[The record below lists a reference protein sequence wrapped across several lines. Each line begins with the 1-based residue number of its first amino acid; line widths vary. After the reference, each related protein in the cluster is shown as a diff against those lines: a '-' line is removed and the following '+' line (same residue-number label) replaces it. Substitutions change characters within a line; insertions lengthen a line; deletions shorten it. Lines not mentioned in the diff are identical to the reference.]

1 MKPVANLVIEMA
13 ANVARLEKDMQSAR
27 RSVDGAMQKIQR
39 SAQMAMRALGALGLG
54 LGAAQLTSFVKSAI
68 DAGDRMQK
76 LSQQTGIA
84 VQNIA
89 GLQLAFRQ
97 GGGTAADMEM
107 AINRLVI
114 GMDKQGAS
122 FKKLN
127 IQSTDTFG
135 ALSEISNIFQKM
147 PDGAEKSAL
156 ANDLFG
162 RSGARLIPILNQGA
176 EGLQSYIELSNRLGT
191 SVTPEVAKQ
200 FEKYNDTMD
209 TVGAAME
216 GLAMQAA
223 TSLVPVLQSVADT
236 LISLFES
243 GAVKRGVDSLV
254 TAFQLLAVVMTSKV
268 IEGITG
274 VIGRTITM
282 TATLTAATAATRAYT
297 IAQIGMSG
305 VMALMGGPVGIV
317 VTAASALI
325 YFTEEAFKAE
335 TTTDGLAKSLN
346 VTNAEMVNMTK
357 IQIEKKIIDVALE
370 LQKLEIQL
378 LEAALAQDALNESMS
393 DPEAYAF
400 EGGKISTQM
409 NFVNKRSAALFNIL
423 ERLKQQ
429 LVDTN
434 KETTN
439 TGNGLG
445 DLGNSATKTAETITK
460 LIEKYRL
467 ETDAL
472 VMSTEEKERAAF
484 TQALLNEGIKEGT
497 QSYKEYLDLFNMAR
511 LERRTLESQLKYIE
525 EEKKANEKRLADR
538 IAEEEKFAQEAQ
550 KINDQIGQ
558 SLTDALVNG
567 GQSAKDFISN
577 MFKTLILRPILQPI
591 ISGTLGALGV
601 GAAGAAFGGTT
612 GGAAGGGMDIFGLG
626 SALKSGYDVLS
637 GGFTAVGNAASSLA
651 SSMLGADAAAL
662 AFMEGTGAT
671 ATAAAGQLSSISAT
685 AASVGAAAT
694 VLAGVAAGLAAG
706 SFISGEFSFFGGNQM
721 IATAGGTAIGAAI
734 GTYILPGIGT
744 AIGAAIGGTVGGLVN
759 RAFGRGP
766 KETQA
771 AGITGTLNVLGGEL
785 QAFSDWRQK
794 GGWFRSSKSGTQLTQ
809 LDVELSNF
817 FSGSTQAIGA
827 SVSILANSIGQSAEN
842 IGQFSQQIRLDL
854 LNLSDE
860 EAQARISEA
869 LNDFSNNLV
878 NFVVPSIQFMA
889 KSGETATETLTRL
902 SSSLLSVNRAFAML
916 DIKVLDLSL
925 NSAQAASNLVDLTG
939 GIDGFTQKIDFFYQN
954 FVSAQDRANLLT
966 AQATDVF
973 NQLGIAMPTTR
984 DGFKQLFD
992 VIAGSGSASLTAAL
1006 LNIAPVINEVIGFT
1020 EQLEQANRQVS
1031 DAIRNERLGLEQ
1043 QILQVLGDTV
1053 TLREREL
1060 LALDASNRA
1069 LQLQLYGIADAEGA
1083 LSEAINA
1090 TDIAFGNL
1098 QQSLSVQL
1106 NNTLADL
1113 QKQFDALTNS
1123 LNQQVTAAQAS
1134 QQVAN
1139 QNLGNLR
1146 SIFSLLDREINSL
1159 LNSTLTAQTAS
1170 QGLAFITRALATAQ
1184 QTGYLPDQEQLS
1196 SAISAARGG
1205 LGTDQFTS
1213 AFEQRRATLSL
1224 TNQLVQL
1231 QGITAGQTTATERQ
1245 LQVAEEQLL
1254 VLYARLEQ
1262 AAEQYAA
1269 DQEAARSD
1277 FDRQLDLA
1285 QNQINAL
1292 RDVDDSVFG
1301 VEQAIKVLGDRI
1313 DAERASM
1320 TFLQQQMI
1328 NLQQDANARAAA
1340 EIERQNAERLAAET
1354 RAAQEAQAIRDAK
1367 AQADA
1372 RAAAD
1377 AQAAEEQRQAAAQAK
1392 AEADARAAAAAV
1404 ADAARLEAIRLANQE
1419 GVFGGTFLGDLLGIG
1434 GGSTSYDPNA
1444 DEYGNVV
1451 EDNYS
1456 YNAEGGRFQGG
1467 LSMVG
1472 EEGPE
1477 MVNFARPSMIYT
1489 AGETAEI
1496 FNGGSKTNDVAYEV
1510 RQLRQENQAQSRAM
1524 VSLQARMTRLIERW
1538 DGDGLPEERYED
1550 ATA

>member
-84 VQNIA
+84 TQNIA

-97 GGGTAADMEM
+97 GGGSAADMEM
-107 AINRLVI
+107 AVNRLVI
-114 GMDKQGAS
+114 GMNKQTDS

-135 ALSEISNIFQKM
+135 ALSEISDIFQKL

-156 ANDLFG
+156 ANELFG
-162 RSGARLIPILNQGA
+162 RSGSRLIPILNQGA
-176 EGLQSYIELSNRLGT
+176 AGLQSYIELSQKLGT

-209 TVGAAME
+209 TVSAAME

-223 TSLVPVLQSVADT
+223 TALVPALQAVADA
-236 LISLFES
+236 LIGLFES
-243 GAVKRGVDSLV
+243 GAVKRGIDGLV
-254 TAFQLLAVVMTSKV
+254 TAFQLLAIVMATKIIGS
-268 IEGITG
+268 IAG
-274 VIGRTITM
+274 VIGGVASMAAGM
-282 TATLTAATAATRAYT
+282 TVATGATAALT
-297 IAQIGMSG
+297 IAMTALRG
-305 VMALMGGPVGIV
+305 VMAFLGGPVGVV
-317 VTAASALI
+317 VTVAAALVFFTEKANNASDSAEALATELGFANGELQTMKNAQIESKLIQIGIELNDLAVSASDASVQLEHLNNQLLDPEAFGFLGGQQSTKLSKINRQIEIRQELLEKLKSQLVQNTEAEVRLNGITVTATLGKESNISALRELI
-325 YFTEEAFKAE
+325 AAYEQQT
-335 TTTDGLAKSLN
+335 
-346 VTNAEMVNMTK
+346 
-357 IQIEKKIIDVALE
+357 VALTLSSTE
-370 LQKLEIQL
+370 KDYAIFLQKLENDGVREGTGLYKELTAAKRDAISRREVI
-378 LEAALAQDALNESMS
+378 EAALAQR
-393 DPEAYAF
+393 EAEEKAS
-400 EGGKISTQM
+400 E
-409 NFVNKRSAALFNIL
+409 
-423 ERLKQQ
+423 ERVK
-429 LVDTN
+429 V
-434 KETTN
+434 
-439 TGNGLG
+439 
-445 DLGNSATKTAETITK
+445 
-460 LIEKYRL
+460 RL
-467 ETDAL
+467 EA
-472 VMSTEEKERAAF
+472 
-484 TQALLNEGIKEGT
+484 
-497 QSYKEYLDLFNMAR
+497 
-511 LERRTLESQLKYIE
+511 
-525 EEKKANEKRLADR
+525 
-538 IAEEEKFAQEAQ
+538 EEKFAQEAQ
-550 KINDQIGQ
+550 NINDQIGQ

-591 ISGTLGALGV
+591 ISGTLGALGI
-601 GAAGAAFGGTT
+601 GAAGAALAGTPGGSVAGGT
-612 GGAAGGGMDIFGLG
+612 DVFGLF
-626 SALKSGYDVLS
+626 SALKTGYDVLA
-637 GGFTAVGNAASSLA
+637 GGFTAVGTAAASATQTL
-651 SSMLGADAAAL
+651 LGMEAAL
-662 AFMEGTGAT
+662 AS
-671 ATAAAGQLSSISAT
+671 AAVTPAANASVMAIEAT

-694 VLAGVAAGLAAG
+694 ALAGIAAGLAAG
-706 SFISGEFSFFGGNQM
+706 TFISGEFALFGGNQM

-734 GTYILPGIGT
+734 GTVILPGLGT

-785 QAFSDWRQK
+785 QAFNDWRQK

-817 FSGSTQAIGA
+817 FAGSTQAIGA
-827 SVSILANSIGQSAEN
+827 SVSILANSIGQSADN

-869 LNDFSNNLV
+869 LGDFSNNLV
-878 NFVVPSIQFMA
+878 NFVVPSIQFMS

-1020 EQLEQANRQVS
+1020 EQLEQANRQLS
-1031 DAIRNERLGLEQ
+1031 DSIRNERLGLEN
-1043 QILQVLGDTV
+1043 QILQILGDTV

-1060 LALDASNRA
+1060 LALDATNRA
-1069 LQLQLYGIADAEGA
+1069 LQLQLFGIADAEGA

-1090 TDIAFGNL
+1090 TDIAFGQL

-1134 QQVAN
+1134 QQVAS
-1139 QNLGNLR
+1139 QNLNSLR

-1170 QGLAFITRALATAQ
+1170 QGLAFITRTLATAQ

-1196 SAISAARGG
+1196 SAISAARSG
-1205 LGTDQFTS
+1205 LGEDQFTS

-1231 QGITAGQTTATERQ
+1231 RGITAGQTTTTERQ

-1292 RDVDDSVFG
+1292 RDIDDSVFG
-1301 VEQAIKVLGDRI
+1301 VEQAIKVLGNRI
-1313 DAERASM
+1313 DAERSSM

-1340 EIERQNAERLAAET
+1340 EVARQNAERLAAET
-1354 RAAQEAQAIRDAK
+1354 RAAQEAQALRDAQ
-1367 AQADA
+1367 AQAEA

-1377 AQAAEEQRQAAAQAK
+1377 AAAAEEQRQAAAQAQ
-1392 AEADARAAAAAV
+1392 ADADARAAAAA
-1404 ADAARLEAIRLANQE
+1404 AAEAARLEAIEERKRQTFNEL
-1419 GVFGGTFLGDLLGIG
+1419 FGDFFG
-1434 GGSTSYDPNA
+1434 GGSAPFDPNV
-1444 DEYGNVV
+1444 DSDGNVIGNK
-1451 EDNYS
+1451 D
-1456 YNAEGGRFQGG
+1456 GGRFAGG
-1467 LSMVG
+1467 VSLVG

-1477 MVNFARPSMIYT
+1477 LVNFARPSMIYT
-1489 AGETAEI
+1489 AGETADI
-1496 FNGGSKTNDVAYEV
+1496 LKGGSKNAEVAFEI

-1524 VSLQARMTRLIERW
+1524 VSMQARMTKLIERW
-1538 DGDGLPEERYED
+1538 DGDGLPEQRYED

>member
-97 GGGTAADMEM
+97 GGGSAAEMEM
-107 AINRLVI
+107 AVGRLVN
-114 GMDKQGAS
+114 GMNKQTDV
-122 FKKLN
+122 FKKLKLT
-127 IQSTDTFG
+127 STDTFG
-135 ALSEISNIFQKM
+135 ALSEISNIFQTM

-156 ANDLFG
+156 AYELFG
-162 RSGARLIPILNQGA
+162 RSGLRLIPILNQGA
-176 EGLQSYIELSNRLGT
+176 EGLQSYIELSDRLGT
-191 SVTPEVAKQ
+191 TVTPEVAKQ

-223 TSLVPVLQSVADT
+223 TALVPALQSVADA
-236 LISLFES
+236 LLNLFQS
-243 GAVKRGVDSLV
+243 GAVQRGIDGLV
-254 TAFQLLAVVMTSKV
+254 TAFQLLAVVMATKIIGS
-268 IEGITG
+268 IAG
-274 VIGRTITM
+274 VIGGMASMAAGMTITTGATAGLTVAM
-282 TATLTAATAATRAYT
+282 TALR
-297 IAQIGMSG
+297 G
-305 VMALMGGPVGIV
+305 VMAFLGGPVGVV
-317 VTAASALI
+317 VTVAAALV
-325 YFTEEAFKAE
+325 YFTEKSYDAATSAEA
-335 TTTDGLAKSLN
+335 LATELGIANGELQTLN
-346 VTNAEMVNMTK
+346 ATQIESK
-357 IQIEKKIIDVALE
+357 LIQIAIE
-370 LQKLEIQL
+370 LNDLAISAS
-378 LEAALAQDALNESMS
+378 EAAAELDNLNNQNL
-393 DPEAYAF
+393 DPEAYAIQ
-400 EGGKISTQM
+400 GGQNSSALAKINLQIAI
-409 NFVNKRSAALFNIL
+409 RQELL
-423 ERLKQQ
+423 EKLKGQ
-429 LVDTN
+429 LVQNADSEAKLNGMTVTATEITKDKVN
-434 KETTN
+434 ALRELIAAYEQQTVALTLSSTEKDYAIFLQKLENDGVREGTGLYKELTAAKR
-439 TGNGLG
+439 
-445 DLGNSATKTAETITK
+445 DAISRREIVESALAQKEAEEKTAEERIK
-460 LIEKYRL
+460 VRL
-467 ETDAL
+467 EA
-472 VMSTEEKERAAF
+472 
-484 TQALLNEGIKEGT
+484 
-497 QSYKEYLDLFNMAR
+497 
-511 LERRTLESQLKYIE
+511 
-525 EEKKANEKRLADR
+525 
-538 IAEEEKFAQEAQ
+538 EEKFAQEAQ

-591 ISGTLGALGV
+591 ISGTLGALGM
-601 GAAGAAFGGTT
+601 GAAGAAFGGTP
-612 GGAAGGGMDIFGLG
+612 GGAASGGMDIFGVG
-626 SALKSGYDVLS
+626 KALKSGYDVLS

-694 VLAGVAAGLAAG
+694 VLAGVAAGLSAG
-706 SFISGEFSFFGGNQM
+706 TFISGEYSLFGGNQM
-721 IATAGGTAIGAAI
+721 IATAAGTA
-734 GTYILPGIGT
+734 IGT
-744 AIGAAIGGTVGGLVN
+744 AIGFAVGGPIGGAIGALIGGAGGGLVN

-771 AGITGTLNVLGGEL
+771 SGITGTLNVLGGEL

-878 NFVVPSIQFMA
+878 NFIVPSIQFMA
-889 KSGETATETLTRL
+889 KSGETASETLTRL

-925 NSAQAASNLVDLTG
+925 NGAQAASNLVDLTG

-1090 TDIAFGNL
+1090 TDIAFGKL

-1170 QGLAFITRALATAQ
+1170 QGLAFITRTLATAQ

-1231 QGITAGQTTATERQ
+1231 RGITAGQTTATERQ

-1269 DQEAARSD
+1269 DQESARSD

-1301 VEQAIKVLGDRI
+1301 VEQAIKVLGNRI

-1328 NLQQDANARAAA
+1328 SLQQDANARAAS

-1354 RAAQEAQAIRDAK
+1354 RAAQEAQAIRDAQ
-1367 AQADA
+1367 AQAEA

-1392 AEADARAAAAAV
+1392 ADADARAAAAAV
-1404 ADAARLEAIRLANQE
+1404 AEAARLEAIKKANAE
-1419 GVFGGTFLGDLLGIG
+1419 AIWGGTFLGELLGIG
-1434 GGSTSYDPNA
+1434 GGSTSYDPNV

-1451 EDNYS
+1451 GNKD
-1456 YNAEGGRFQGG
+1456 GGRFAGG
-1467 LSMVG
+1467 LSLVG

-1496 FNGGSKTNDVAYEV
+1496 LNGGSKTNDVAYEV

-1538 DGDGLPEERYED
+1538 DGDGLPTERYED

>member
-84 VQNIA
+84 TQNIA

-97 GGGTAADMEM
+97 GGGSAADMEM
-107 AINRLVI
+107 AVNRLVI
-114 GMDKQGAS
+114 GMNKQTDS

-127 IQSTDTFG
+127 IRSKDTFG
-135 ALSEISNIFQKM
+135 ALSEISDIFQKL
-147 PDGAEKSAL
+147 PDGAQKSAL
-156 ANDLFG
+156 ANELFG
-162 RSGARLIPILNQGA
+162 RSGSRLIPILNQGSA
-176 EGLQSYIELSNRLGT
+176 GLQNYINLSQKLGT

-200 FEKYNDTMD
+200 FEKYKDTMD
-209 TVGAAME
+209 TVGEAMR

-223 TSLVPVLQSVADT
+223 TALVPALQAVADA
-236 LISLFES
+236 LIGLFES
-243 GAVKRGVDSLV
+243 GAVQRGIDGLV
-254 TAFQLLAVVMTSKV
+254 MAFKLLTVVMTTRV
-268 IEGITG
+268 VGAIAG
-274 VIGRTITM
+274 VIGRTAAM
-282 TATLTAATAATRAYT
+282 ALAMTAATGATAGLT
-297 IAQIGMSG
+297 VAMTALKG
-305 VMALMGGPVGIV
+305 VMAFLGGPVGVV
-317 VTAASALI
+317 VTVAAALI
-325 YFTEEAFKAE
+325 YFSEKADSAASSAEALATELGIANGELQ
-335 TTTDGLAKSLN
+335 TM
-346 VTNAEMVNMTK
+346 NAT
-357 IQIEKKIIDVALE
+357 QIESKLIKIAIE
-370 LQKLEIQL
+370 LNDLAI
-378 LEAALAQDALNESMS
+378 AASDAATELDNLNNQML
-393 DPEAYAF
+393 DPEAYAIK
-400 EGGKISTQM
+400 GGQNSSALAKINRQIQI
-409 NFVNKRSAALFNIL
+409 RQELL
-423 ERLKQQ
+423 EKLKGQ
-429 LVDTN
+429 LVQN
-434 KETTN
+434 AETEVRLNGITV
-439 TGNGLG
+439 TGTE
-445 DLGNSATKTAETITK
+445 ATKDKVNALRELIAAYEQQTVALTLSSTEKDYAIFLQKLENDGVREGTK
-460 LIEKYRL
+460 LYEELTAAKRNAISRREIVESALAQKEAEEKASEERVKVRL
-467 ETDAL
+467 EA
-472 VMSTEEKERAAF
+472 
-484 TQALLNEGIKEGT
+484 
-497 QSYKEYLDLFNMAR
+497 
-511 LERRTLESQLKYIE
+511 
-525 EEKKANEKRLADR
+525 
-538 IAEEEKFAQEAQ
+538 EEKFAQEAQ

-567 GQSAKDFISN
+567 GQSAKDFITN

-591 ISGTLGALGV
+591 ISGTLGALGI
-601 GAAGAAFGGTT
+601 GAAGAAFGGTA
-612 GGAAGGGMDIFGLG
+612 GATAGGGADAFGIA
-626 SALKSGYDVLS
+626 SALKSAFDVVS
-637 GGFTAVGNAASSLA
+637 GGFTAVGSAASSLA

-685 AASVGAAAT
+685 AAAVGSAAT

-706 SFISGEFSFFGGNQM
+706 SFISGEFSLFGGNQM
-721 IATAGGTAIGAAI
+721 IATAAGTA
-734 GTYILPGIGT
+734 IGT
-744 AIGAAIGGTVGGLVN
+744 AIGFAVGGPIGGAIGALIGGAGGGLLN
-759 RAFGRGP
+759 RAFGRAP

-817 FSGSTQAIGA
+817 FVGSTQAIGA
-827 SVSILANSIGQSAEN
+827 SVAILANSIGQSADN

-860 EAQARISEA
+860 EAQARIGEA
-869 LNDFSNNLV
+869 LGDFSNNLV

-916 DIKVLDLSL
+916 DLKVLDLSL

-966 AQATDVF
+966 AQATEVF
-973 NQLGIAMPTTR
+973 NQLGIAMPKTR

-992 VIAGSGSASLTAAL
+992 VAAGSGSASLTAAL

-1020 EQLEQANRQVS
+1020 EQLEQANRQLS
-1031 DAIRNERLGLEQ
+1031 DSIRNERLGLEQ

-1053 TLREREL
+1053 ALREREL
-1060 LALDASNRA
+1060 SALDASNRA
-1069 LQLQLYGIADAEGA
+1069 LQLQLYGISNAEDA

-1090 TDIAFGNL
+1090 TDIAFGKL
-1098 QQSLSVQL
+1098 QKSLSVQL

-1134 QQVAN
+1134 QQVAS
-1139 QNLGNLR
+1139 QNLNSLR

-1159 LNSTLTAQTAS
+1159 LSSTLTAQTAS
-1170 QGLAFITRALATAQ
+1170 QGLAFITRTLATAQ

-1196 SAISAARGG
+1196 SAISAARSG
-1205 LGTDQFTS
+1205 LGEDQFTS
-1213 AFEQRRATLSL
+1213 AFEQRRASLGL
-1224 TNQLVQL
+1224 TNQLMQL
-1231 QGITAGQTTATERQ
+1231 RGITAGQTTTTERQ

-1262 AAEQYAA
+1262 AADQYNA
-1269 DQEAARSD
+1269 DQEAARAD

-1292 RDVDDSVFG
+1292 RNIDDSVFG
-1301 VEQAIKVLGDRI
+1301 VQQAVQVLGNRI

-1328 NLQQDANARAAA
+1328 SLQQDANARAAA
-1340 EIERQNAERLAAET
+1340 EIARQNAARLAAEQ
-1354 RAAQEAQAIRDAK
+1354 RAAQEAAAIAEAQRQA
-1367 AQADA
+1367 QA
-1372 RAAAD
+1372 RAAAE
-1377 AQAAEEQRQAAAQAK
+1377 AAAAEAQRQAAARAQ
-1392 AEADARAAAAAV
+1392 AEANARAAAAA
-1404 ADAARLEAIRLANQE
+1404 AAEAARLKAIDDRNR
-1419 GVFGGTFLGDLLGIG
+1419 DLLFLLSGGGFFGIG
-1434 GGSTSYDPNA
+1434 VVDSTPGGNVAGDTWAGGNMNA
-1444 DEYGNVV
+1444 D
-1451 EDNYS
+1451 
-1456 YNAEGGRFQGG
+1456 GGHFAGG
-1467 LSMVG
+1467 VSLVG

-1477 MVNFARPSMIYT
+1477 LVNFARPSMIYT
-1489 AGETAEI
+1489 AGETADI
-1496 FNGGSKTNDVAYEV
+1496 LKGGSKNAEVAFEI

-1524 VSLQARMTRLIERW
+1524 VSMQARMTKLIERW
-1538 DGDGLPEERYED
+1538 DGDGLPEQRYED